1 MFTRRQLLDFSIAAG
16 VLLVAGACVS
26 SAPRV
31 RGAPPPEV
39 PAWFTAP
46 AAPAPAPSAPG
57 GADIPVGRLAEEAV
71 DTVRKP
77 PPAHAAFTVD
87 SAVSAKATV
96 DSAVAILSTAV
107 APAPVLWDMEVEE
120 HAERTRVAYF
130 TNIFS
135 GRSRETFQRA
145 LSRQTRFAPMISDRL
160 RAAGLPQDL
169 TYLALIESYYDPHA
183 YSKAAAVGMWQF
195 MTRTAKGVGLR
206 VDWWVD
212 ERRDPVRATEGAV
225 KLLSSLHDEFG
236 SLFLAAAAY
245 NGGSGRVSRG
255 LTQFARRL
263 EDAEGEDKFF
273 ALADTRSALRPETRD
288 YVPKMIAAALVAKQ
302 PERYGLQVD
311 SLIPMAF
318 DSVLAPGGAPLAAIA
333 KAVDAPVDTVRDLN
347 SHLLRGMVPAGEAM
361 WVRVP
366 VGSAEIFESAY
377 AALDSADRAA
387 LRKVVSKKGE
397 SMASIAR
404 RHKLTAKQLNW
415 YNPKVARLKS
425 GNLVTGQTIHV
436 PTLDVAAAARDVPN
450 PAIER
455 YPRRTVRRPPARTAA
470 AAKAPTKRP

>member
-1 MFTRRQLLDFSIAAG
+1 VTSRASLALSCLALAT
-16 VLLVAGACVS
+16 ACVS
-26 SAPRV
+26 SSPPPRFGPAPV
-31 RGAPPPEV
+31 AAPPV
-39 PAWFTAP
+39 TATSPTQP
-46 AAPAPAPSAPG
+46 AAG
-57 GADIPVGRLAEEAV
+57 GADIPTGTLAEPVADTLRRLQLADSVAKAEALTAALQNAPEQASPIIV
-71 DTVRKP
+71 AESAV
-77 PPAHAAFTVD
+77 PPA
-87 SAVSAKATV
+87 
-96 DSAVAILSTAV
+96 AI
-107 APAPVLWDMEVEE
+107 WDMEVEE
-120 HAERTRVAYF
+120 HAARARVTYF
-130 TNIFS
+130 ADIYS
-135 GRSRETFQRA
+135 GRSREAFQKA
-145 LSRQTRFAPMISDRL
+145 LSRQTRYAPVIGDRL

-212 ERRDPVRATEGAV
+212 ERRDPIRSTEGAV

-255 LTQFARRL
+255 LTQFARRI

-311 SLIPMAF
+311 SLAPMAF
-318 DSVLAPGGAPLAAIA
+318 DSVLAPGGTPLAAIA

-347 SHLLRGMVPAGEAM
+347 SHVLRGMVPPGEPM

-366 VGSAEIFESAY
+366 VGSASIFAESF
-377 AALDSADRAA
+377 AALDSADRSAFI
-387 LRKVVSKKGE
+387 RVKSKKGE

-404 RHKLTAKQLNW
+404 KHSLTAKQLNW
-415 YNPKVARLKS
+415 YNPKAARLKS
-425 GNLVTGQTIHV
+425 GNLVTGQTILV
-436 PTLDVAAAARDVPN
+436 PTPAVAGAARDVPN

-455 YPRRTVRRPPARTAA
+455 YPRRAVRRAPVRSSA
-470 AAKAPTKRP
+470 AAKAPATTATAKPKK